1 MRNLILAG
9 ASAAALL
16 MTAGTASAATIL
28 LESTFEEVAVGANSY
43 VIVNTASGWT
53 KGDGYGSGD
62 AGIEVQNN
70 VAGAPAANGGQ
81 KFVELDSTA
90 NSSMYYTFSYTGRV
104 DLSFLYSPRPNV
116 PADSNGISVL
126 LNGQLLNPPLS
137 VTGGP
142 IQQTDWQSYGANFS
156 VQSGDILSFSAVG
169 TNDSLGGYVDNIT
182 ISAVPEPATWAMM
195 IIGFASAGSMVRSA
209 RRKQALAVA

>member
-1 MRNLILAG
+1 MRKAIMAG
-9 ASAAALL
+9 VAVAALAV
-16 MTAGTASAATIL
+16 AGSASAATIVL
-28 LESTFEEVAVGANSY
+28 QSTFESPVITSGSYTIVGSAD
-43 VIVNTASGWT
+43 GWT
-53 KGDGYGSGD
+53 AGAGT
-62 AGIEVQNN
+62 AGIEIQNN
-70 VAGAPAANGGQ
+70 VAGAPAANGGL

-116 PADSNGISVL
+116 SADSNGISIL
-126 LNGQLLNPPLS
+126 LNGQLLNPPLT

-142 IQQTDWQSYGANFS
+142 LQQTQWQTYGANFS
-156 VQSGDILSFSAVG
+156 VNSGDILSFSAVG

-195 IIGFASAGSMVRSA
+195 IIGFASAGLMVRSA

>member
-1 MRNLILAG
+1 M
-9 ASAAALL
+9 
-16 MTAGTASAATIL
+16 
-28 LESTFEEVAVGANSY
+28 
-43 VIVNTASGWT
+43 IVNTADGWT
-53 KGDGYGSGD
+53 KGDGYGSGV

-70 VAGAPAANGGQ
+70 VAGAPAANGGL

-116 PADSNGISVL
+116 SADSNGISIL
-126 LNGQLLNPPLS
+126 LNGQLLNPPLT

-142 IQQTDWQSYGANFS
+142 LQQTQWQTYGANFS
-156 VQSGDILSFSAVG
+156 VNSGDILSFSAVG

>member
-156 VQSGDILSFSAVG
+156 VQSGDILSFSAIG
-169 TNDSLGGYVDNIT
+169 TNDSLGGYIDNIT
-182 ISAVPEPATWAMM
+182 ISAGPEPATWAMM

-209 RRKQALAVA
+209 RRNQALAVA